1 MERMVRVD
9 VRKISHVHTTPQS
22 LANSAITGGLS
33 QPLKTD
39 DADHAAVIA
48 YGPRVKF
55 AGLQFFQSL
64 LDRKLRTQDF
74 AGIPHR
80 LNHCALS
87 SLLTRLRR
95 GQMNAV
101 LVRQTFVDRLLLKS
115 CGDEKAHQAGNHQ
128 RDNYRIIPSDLK
140 NHDH

>member
-9 VRKISHVHTTPQS
+9 VRKISPIHKFTQS
-22 LANSAITGGLS
+22 LARIASTGGLS
-33 QPLKTD
+33 QLLKTD

-64 LDRKLRTQDF
+64 LDRKLRTQNF

-80 LNHCALS
+80 LNHRALS

-101 LVRQTFVDRLLLKS
+101 LVRQNFLHRLLPKS
-115 CGDEKAHQAGNHQ
+115 C
-128 RDNYRIIPSDLK
+128 
-140 NHDH
+140 